1 MKYHLMIGSL
11 FVLAF
16 SCATGPIFAV
26 ELPAVFSDHMV
37 LQREMPVPVW
47 GTAEPGE
54 EVTVVFRD
62 QKKSTTAEASNGAWR
77 IELGALSLG
86 DPGTMTVTGSKSPDA
101 LTFSDVLVGDVWV
114 GSGQSNMAGRV
125 AGYAANDP
133 TLAQA
138 RDAAPYAQIRL
149 HHIGK
154 TPAGWQQATVENVD
168 AFSALLFAF
177 GEALHA
183 ELDVPIGLM
192 LGAVGGTPS
201 GYWLSESAFSKDAGV
216 QAEIAKFAEGYDHAE
231 AMKKYQEETLPKWQE
246 TLQQIE
252 KAIQEDPES
261 KLPKQRKPAKPA
273 APAVA
278 GGSTRGAQQGGLY
291 EKYIRPA
298 LGYGIRGVLWD
309 QGESGSGILGASQF
323 AMMQALIRGW
333 REEWQQREFPF
344 LFVQKPSGGGC
355 AFSAAD
361 PITREADPF
370 TALPATGPNGGGDTR
385 WDYVELM
392 NLMPSAYMV
401 SVCDLGG
408 TVHPINKWG
417 YGQRAARVALGAAY
431 KKDGVVW
438 SGPKFRELETEAD
451 GKMRVHFDHVG
462 GGLKLAHSE
471 TLQGFELAGA
481 DGKFVWADAM
491 IDGDTVLVS
500 SEKIAEPKAVRF
512 GFSQVRGWANLF
524 NAEGLPAL
532 VFTASVK

>member
-1 MKYHLMIGSL
+1 MKYHSLIG
-11 FVLAF
+11 FVFALAF
-16 SCATGPIFAV
+16 SCASGPVFAV
-26 ELPAVFSDHMV
+26 ELPKVFSDRMV

-47 GTAEPGE
+47 GTAQPGE
-54 EVTVVFRD
+54 QVTVSFRD
-62 QKKSTTAEASNGAWR
+62 QKKSTTADAATGAWR
-77 IELGALSLG
+77 IELDALSLG
-86 DPGTMTVTGSKSPDA
+86 EPATMTVTGSKSADG

-125 AGYAANDP
+125 ASYAVNDP
-133 TLAQA
+133 TLAKV
-138 RDAAPYAQIRL
+138 RDAAPYARIRL

-154 TPAGWQQATVENVD
+154 APAGWQEATVENVD
-168 AFSALLFAF
+168 GFSALLFAF

-183 ELDVPIGLM
+183 DLDVPIGLM

-216 QAEIAKFAEGYDHAE
+216 QAEIAKFAESYDHSA
-231 AMKKYQEETLPKWQE
+231 AMEKYQEETLPKWQE

-261 KLPKQRKPAKPA
+261 KLAKQRKPAKPA

-291 EKYIRPA
+291 ENYVRPA

-309 QGESGSGILGASQF
+309 QGESGPGILGASQF

-333 REEWQQREFPF
+333 REEWRQGEFPF

-355 AFSAAD
+355 AFSAND
-361 PITREADPF
+361 PITREADAF
-370 TALPATGPNGGGDTR
+370 SALPTTGPNGGGDTR
-385 WDYVELM
+385 WDYVQLM
-392 NLMPSAYMV
+392 DLMPSAYMV
-401 SVCDLGG
+401 SACDLGG

-431 KKDGVVW
+431 KKDRVVW
-438 SGPKFRELETEAD
+438 SGPTFRDLKAEAD
-451 GKMRVHFDHVG
+451 GKVRLHFDHVG

-491 IDGDTVLVS
+491 IDGDAVVVS
-500 SEKIAEPKAVRF
+500 SENIAAPKAVRF

-532 VFTASVK
+532 VFSASVQ